1 MQYLHLRNKGRYQE
15 GPTGPVVYRTNITVP
30 VTANQR
36 EYNLE
41 ENSPLERNILV
52 GLWVTEQGVKTG
64 DNTTQVVTA
73 IFNSCALTLRVQE
86 SDVVKKIYAHQ
97 IKAANDQGNP
107 FYVYLPGRINLSESK
122 LEIYNNAG
130 ILAND
135 VFEFQ
140 AEYVKYHHENV

>member
-1 MQYLHLRNKGRYQE
+1 M
-15 GPTGPVVYRTNITVP
+15 YRTNITVP
-30 VTANQR
+30 VTAGQR
-36 EYNLE
+36 EYQLE

-73 IFNSCALTLRVQE
+73 IFNSAALTIRVQE
-86 SDVVKKIYAHQ
+86 SDVVKKVYAHQ
-97 IKAANDQGNP
+97 IKAANDQGLP
-107 FYVYLPGRINLSESK
+107 FYVFLPGRINLSESK
-122 LEIYNNAG
+122 LEIFNNAG

-140 AEYVKYHHENV
+140 AEYVKYAHENM

>member
-1 MQYLHLRNKGRYQE
+1 MHYLHLNKKIFQE
-15 GPTGPVVYRTNITVP
+15 GPAGAVVYRTSITVP
-30 VTANQR
+30 VVAGQR
-36 EYNLE
+36 NYQLE
-41 ENSPLERNILV
+41 ENSPLERNIMV

-73 IFNSCALTLRVQE
+73 IFNSCALTIRVQE

-97 IKAANDQGNP
+97 IKAANDFGRP
-107 FYVYLPGRINLSESK
+107 FYVYLPGRINLSESS
-122 LEIYNNAG
+122 LEIFNNAG

-140 AEYVKYHHENV
+140 ADYVKYQFENT